1 MGILLISIAC
11 IRKGNDLGAALAFAT
26 LLMFKH
32 IFFYCAPLF
41 VVYLLRHYCFE
52 PDFSQ
57 VEATSDRNS
66 NGSPGSSPATAA
78 SSPEPMEERLIMA
91 RRFNFFKFIKL
102 ASVVLIV
109 VACGLGPFL
118 VFRGEGRSIVDVLQ
132 QMLSRLFPF
141 GRGLV
146 HAYWAPNV

>member
-1 MGILLISIAC
+1 
-11 IRKGNDLGAALAFAT
+11 
-26 LLMFKH
+26 
-32 IFFYCAPLF
+32 
-41 VVYLLRHYCFE
+41 
-52 PDFSQ
+52 
-57 VEATSDRNS
+57 
-66 NGSPGSSPATAA
+66 
-78 SSPEPMEERLIMA
+78 MEERLIMA